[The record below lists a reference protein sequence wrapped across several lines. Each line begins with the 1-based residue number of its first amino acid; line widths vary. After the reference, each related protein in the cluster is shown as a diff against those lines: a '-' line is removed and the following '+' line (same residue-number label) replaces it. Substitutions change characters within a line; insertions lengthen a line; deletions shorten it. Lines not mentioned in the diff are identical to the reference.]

1 MKKSKGNKI
10 FKFLF
15 LVCLFSFAIVY
26 FSEITGYY
34 EYQNHK
40 QSTMTSEQIKKF
52 EEDVKNGKK
61 VNPNDYMVANVGHY
75 NNKLSDTANTLSNG
89 LSKLVKGGVE
99 NTFKLISN
107 LVNG

>member
-1 MKKSKGNKI
+1 MKKKKNRVFKI
-10 FKFLF
+10 VFWMFFL
-15 LVCLFSFAIVY
+15 SFMMIY

-34 EYQNHK
+34 EYKNYQK
-40 QSTMTSEQIKKF
+40 SAMTNEQIKKF

>member
-1 MKKSKGNKI
+1 MKKKKNRVFKI
-10 FKFLF
+10 VFWMFFL
-15 LVCLFSFAIVY
+15 SFMMIY

-34 EYQNHK
+34 EYKNYQK
-40 QSTMTSEQIKKF
+40 SAMTNEQIKKF

-61 VNPNDYMVANVGHY
+61 VNPNDYMVANGGHY